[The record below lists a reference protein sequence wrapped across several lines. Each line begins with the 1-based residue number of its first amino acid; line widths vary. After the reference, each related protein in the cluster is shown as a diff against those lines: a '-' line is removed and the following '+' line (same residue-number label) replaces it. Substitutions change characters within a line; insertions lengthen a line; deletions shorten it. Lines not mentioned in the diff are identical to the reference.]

1 MYSYEIVGLV
11 LLGFL
16 GFVVAL
22 SLVSVNR
29 GEGLD
34 QEGLDQESRF

>member
-11 LLGFL
+11 LLGFA
-16 GFVVAL
+16 GFVIGL

-34 QEGLDQESRF
+34 QEGLDQD

>member
-29 GEGLD
+29 EEGLD
-34 QEGLDQESRF
+34 QE